1 MASIYREFTVE
12 ADPNIVWSAI
22 RDVGA
27 IHQRLAKGFV
37 IDTRLEGDVRTVTF
51 KNGIVAKE
59 RILGVDSQNRRMAY
73 TILSDKFEYHNA
85 AFQVFAEAN
94 RQTQIIWTADILPNE
109 METYLSEMTD
119 RAIEAIKGT
128 LEGDGPRTSSENSDK
143 VDPFRKAIAFESLGF
158 CQALIASGPA
168 FDRAEKM
175 MLYGQFIGSWEGT
188 VIVNRPDGQCI
199 ENSCEVHF
207 GWALAGR
214 AVQDVWIAPSRK
226 TRAGGSEDGMYGT
239 TLRVYDPKT
248 DQWEITWIDPVR
260 RNFNRMLGRPVGN
273 EIIQEYR
280 DEAGIICQWCFTDI
294 RPDSFHWIS
303 RESNDERLTWNLTTE
318 FFLHRRRDEGTQSTA
333 LPGSTG
339 GSD

>member
-1 MASIYREFTVE
+1 MVSHPRC
-12 ADPNIVWSAI
+12 WSY
-22 RDVGA
+22 
-27 IHQRLAKGFV
+27 HQRLAKGFV
-37 IDTRLEGDVRTVTF
+37 VDTQLAGDVRTVTF
-51 KNGIVAKE
+51 KNGVVAKE

-73 TILSDKFEYHNA
+73 TILSEKLDHHSA

-94 RQTQIIWTADILPNE
+94 RQTRIVWTADVLPNE

-119 RAIEAIKGT
+119 RAIKAMKGT
-128 LEGDGPRTSSENSDK
+128 LEGDCPRTSCENSDR
-143 VDPFRKAIAFESLGF
+143 VDPLQKTKAFKSLGF
-158 CQALIASGPA
+158 SRALIASAPA
-168 FDRAEKM
+168 SDRAEKM
-175 MLYGQFIGSWEGT
+175 MLYGQFIGSWDGT
-188 VIVNRPDGQCI
+188 VIVHRPDGQLL

-207 GWALAGR
+207 GWVLAGR

-226 TRAGGSEDGMYGT
+226 MRAAGADDGMYGT

-280 DEAGIICQWCFTDI
+280 DEGGNICQWCFTDI

-303 RESNDERLTWNLTTE
+303 RESNDGRLTWNLTAE
-318 FFLHRRRDEGTQSTA
+318 FFLCRRRDEDNRQG
-333 LPGSTG
+333 
-339 GSD
+339 